1 MWRRRLWRAEAR
13 AGGGDVVR
21 CPLQVVERRPLVVT
35 PCLPLV
41 ALVVAQRLR
50 ADPAVIL
57 ARIIEGEWG

>member
-1 MWRRRLWRAEAR
+1 M
-13 AGGGDVVR
+13 R

-50 ADPAVIL
+50 VGPDAIL
-57 ARIIEGEWG
+57 ARIIEGEWE